1 MKVILVFL
9 LKWFLIM
16 IGIISPFYLMG
27 IWISGPLSVDE
38 IEVNAKLDHLYSN
51 TAFTNCEILK
61 HKSLQDQLDL
71 ARCEVNFVEVW
82 LLLDEKQEIVER
94 LNLDLDEQQT
104 NRLAMASTY
113 QAKSVYFSYY
123 QNQFVYH
130 ILSED
135 QEWYLDIEDERV
147 LLSVKIEK

>member
-1 MKVILVFL
+1 MKVILMFL

-16 IGIISPFYLMG
+16 MGVISPLYLMG

-38 IEVNAKLDHLYSN
+38 IKVQAKLNQLYSN
-51 TAFTNCEILK
+51 TAFNNCEILK
-61 HKSLQDQLDL
+61 YKSLQDQLDL

-82 LLLDEKQEIVER
+82 LLLDEKQEIVDR

-104 NRLAMASTY
+104 IRLVMSDTY
-113 QAKSVYFSYY
+113 QAKSVSFSYY

-130 ILSED
+130 VLSED